1 MRMGELMTATVPGD
15 PEIIRSAAAQVDAM
29 VQESDQVLNALSL
42 ELAVEQAGD
51 GGALTPRLQQGVA
64 IRDRLRADRG
74 RAVERRD
81 ALLEY
86 ADTLHAQQVELA
98 AIAEE
103 LSEQLDGVALLPM
116 VVDDTTGTPW
126 WTWTRLAQTLALRL
140 GHDVPDAPRVVA
152 AASPA
157 LIDAIYLTLSE
168 WNRQG
173 TRHDV
178 SQLPFSTEAMA
189 AVPLQAY
196 LDAGTTIAAE
206 ESAVAG
212 EIPPLGELEQILREA
227 DSALVLITA
236 VADTLCLYQG
246 WTTASAGALAS
257 GDGAEVQLAE
267 LTPEL
272 LREQLRQAADFSA
285 TEVIGDSLALP
296 KLWVERLVSPD
307 SIVRTRAA
315 RHLSELVDDPAVAQA
330 LATDT
335 WRSIALSSAH
345 SDGTNADGAA
355 GLWLLAAGCIW
366 QVTPDDETAQLH
378 PVTAAQADEQFA
390 ALLVAT
396 L

>member
-15 PEIIRSAAAQVDAM
+15 PEIIRSAAAEVDAM
-29 VQESDQVLNALSL
+29 VQESDQVLDALSL
-42 ELAVEQAGD
+42 ELAVEQSGD
-51 GGALTPRLQQGVA
+51 SGAPTPRLQQGVA

-98 AIAEE
+98 AIAEG
-103 LSEQLDGVALLPM
+103 LSEQLDGVVLLPM
-116 VVDDTTGTPW
+116 VVDDTSETPW
-126 WTWTRLAQTLALRL
+126 WTWTRLAQALALRL

-173 TRHDV
+173 ARHDV
-178 SQLPFSTEAMA
+178 SRLPFSTEAIA
-189 AVPLQAY
+189 AVSLHAY
-196 LDAGTTIAAE
+196 LDAGTTIAAA
-206 ESAVAG
+206 ESATAG
-212 EIPPLGELEQILREA
+212 EIPPLGEREQILREA

-236 VADTLCLYQG
+236 VPDTLCLYQG
-246 WTTASAGALAS
+246 WTTASAGVLAS

-272 LREQLRQAADFSA
+272 LREQLRQAADLSA
-285 TEVIGDSLALP
+285 TEDIGDSLALP

-315 RHLSELVDDPAVAQA
+315 RHLSELVEDPAIAQA
-330 LATDT
+330 LAGDS
-335 WRSIALSSAH
+335 WRAVALSVAH
-345 SDGTNADGAA
+345 SDGVRADGSA
-355 GLWLLAAGCIW
+355 GLWLLAAEHIW
-366 QVTPDDETAQLH
+366 QVTPEDETARLH
-378 PVTAAQADEQFA
+378 PVTSELADEQFGTV
-390 ALLVAT
+390 LEAT
-396 L
+396 H